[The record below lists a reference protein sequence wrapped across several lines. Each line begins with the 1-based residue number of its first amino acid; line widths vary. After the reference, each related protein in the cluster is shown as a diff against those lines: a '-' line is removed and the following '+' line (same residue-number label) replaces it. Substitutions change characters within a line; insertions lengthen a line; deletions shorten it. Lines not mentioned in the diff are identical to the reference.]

1 MGIWDN
7 AFKIP
12 EPQEPTAE
20 EKALLDALAVK
31 VRARK
36 LGDLAAFAL
45 ESTRPVHDLGAQS
58 ASFLTPILNIVFD
71 KDEVSRYAKLLENP
85 KAVSYL
91 VDKLGAD
98 DKPGGG
104 NQGEPNVKE
113 RP

>member
-12 EPQEPTAE
+12 EPPEPAAE

-31 VRARK
+31 IRGRK
-36 LGDLAAFAL
+36 LGDIAAFAL

-58 ASFLTPILNIVFD
+58 ASFLTPILNIVFE
-71 KDEVSRYAKLLENP
+71 KDEVGKYARLLENP

-91 VDKLGAD
+91 VERLQED
-98 DKPGGG
+98 DKPEPG
-104 NQGEPNVKE
+104 NEGEPNVKK